1 METEMLMSDFVTG
14 CVKAEELES
23 GFRETARVMAIDSRQ
38 FEEGPKG
45 VVFLD
50 IFHGRALV
58 LNQTNLRTL
67 IAAFGPNSDD
77 WAGKE
82 VTVNRTTADFKG
94 KPVPAIRID
103 AVRRPGLT
111 ATPVTRTPKPAAVS
125 TAPALVDYPE
135 GYDGGAPIDDEV
147 PF

>member
-1 METEMLMSDFVTG
+1 MSEFVTG
-14 CVKAEELES
+14 CVKAEELEA

-38 FEEGPKG
+38 FEEGRKG

-67 IAAFGPNSDD
+67 IAAFGPSSEN
-77 WAGKE
+77 WVGQE
-82 VTVNRTTADFKG
+82 VTVNRTIADFKG
-94 KPVPAIRID
+94 KPTPAIRIE
-103 AVRRPGLT
+103 AVRRPALT
-111 ATPVTRTPKPAAVS
+111 VIPAATPIARTPKPAAVPI
-125 TAPALVDYPE
+125 APALVDYPE
-135 GYDGGAPIDDEV
+135 GYSGGEPIDDDI